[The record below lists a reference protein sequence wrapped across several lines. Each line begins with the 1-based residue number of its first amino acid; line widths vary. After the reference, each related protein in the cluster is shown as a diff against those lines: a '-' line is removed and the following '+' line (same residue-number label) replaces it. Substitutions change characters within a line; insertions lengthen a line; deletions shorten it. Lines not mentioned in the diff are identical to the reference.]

1 MCVCNKI
8 VLINEIININYP
20 AKKIRIIPKKKEGQ
34 ITIKNIRSDT
44 HLKFW
49 YHTKPNCVL

>member
-1 MCVCNKI
+1 MCNKI

-49 YHTKPNCVL
+49 YHTKPTCVL